1 MQPIDQAVTIFMAA
15 VFVIFSLGLA
25 YATWL
30 GGTEKKNDG
39 KKQ

>member
-30 GGTEKKNDG
+30 GGTEKKKDD
-39 KKQ
+39 KKR